1 MTLSLTLATLEG
13 LSAEVAAEYIEQDD
27 GSFRLDVEGLED
39 TGALKRAKDHEKK
52 KRQAAEGKV
61 TELESQIEELQE
73 QITGL
78 EGSGKGKG
86 NDAEVARLQRQVDKL
101 TTELAKTK
109 SDSAAEITRLHTTG
123 AVSKIVSEL
132 TDHPD
137 LLSPVV
143 QSRLKVVMED
153 DGTSKVVVLDEDGDE
168 SFMSQEDLVK
178 ELRANK
184 KYAPIIRGS
193 KGSGSGA
200 PGSPSAPAGGK
211 TKLSDYN
218 GQERVKLQQENPAEF
233 KRLLDLQKAGK

>member
-1 MTLSLTLATLEG
+1 MTLSLTLTSLEG

-27 GSFRLDVEGLED
+27 GSYRLDVDGLED

-86 NDAEVARLQRQVDKL
+86 NDAEVARLQRQVEKL
-101 TTELAKTK
+101 TNDLAKAKNDATT
-109 SDSAAEITRLHTTG
+109 EISRLHTSS
-123 AVSKIVSEL
+123 AVAKIVGEL

-137 LLSPVV
+137 LLNPVV
-143 QSRLKVVMED
+143 QARLKVVLDD

-168 SFMSQEDLVK
+168 SYMSQEDLIK
-178 ELRANK
+178 EIRANK
-184 KYAPIIRGS
+184 KYAPIIRAS

-200 PGSPSAPAGGK
+200 PGSVQGVPGAK
-211 TKLSDYN
+211 TKLSDYT

-233 KRLLDLQKAGK
+233 KRLLDLQRAGK